1 MSSVIVWPPYPLA
14 LENSRFVRALF
25 TWMSPSSQDPAT
37 LFSFDA
43 VRATARVTM
52 IDPTL
57 TEQAIGSPTV
67 SDLLNEAPRS
77 RFHHRAVV
85 ISGAGFFTDAYDLFV
100 ISTVAALVTKQW
112 NLSTTQTSWVTGA
125 AILAAFFG
133 AVLFGRLA
141 DVVGRKRVYVVVAA
155 IMIVGAV
162 ASAAAPSFIWLVV
175 ARFVLGL
182 GIGGDYPVSAVLM
195 SEYSNR
201 ADRGRFV
208 GLVFSMQALGLIV
221 GPLVALVLLASGLGH
236 DLTWRLLLAFGALPA
251 AAVIYLRSRMPESPR
266 YRARVRG
273 ESAEAAID
281 AAAFSEGAVAVTGG
295 TFEGTRRISLRQFLS
310 QRRMLVLL
318 AGTAGTWFLFDYAYY
333 GNTLS
338 LPAILKDVSPDA
350 TLVTK
355 LAWTLGIFVVFALPG
370 YALAVSRMDR
380 IGHRRLQHIGFAVIA
395 VAFLTLAAVHELTA
409 AVGPFLAVFGLSYF
423 FIEFGPNTTTFV
435 LPSEVFPV
443 SMRTT
448 GHGIAAGIGKLGAF
462 AGVFIVPQLENHI
475 GLRGMLVVAGIAAVV
490 GFALTSVLPEPARR
504 TLEAVSGE
512 DEMVTTPVPARVG
525 PEEAALPRSSPGELV
540 AET

>member
-1 MSSVIVWPPYPLA
+1 
-14 LENSRFVRALF
+14 
-25 TWMSPSSQDPAT
+25 
-37 LFSFDA
+37 
-43 VRATARVTM
+43 M
-52 IDPTL
+52 IDPSL
-57 TEQAIGSPTV
+57 AEQAVGSPTV
-67 SDLLNEAPRS
+67 SDLLDEAPRS
-77 RFHHRAVV
+77 RFHRRAVL

-112 NLSTTQTSWVTGA
+112 NLSTTETSWVTGS
-125 AILAAFFG
+125 AILAAFLG

-141 DVVGRKRVYVVVAA
+141 DVLGRKRVYVVVAL
-155 IMIVGAV
+155 IMIAGAL
-162 ASAAAPSFIWLVV
+162 ATAAAPSFVWLVV

-201 ADRGRFV
+201 RDRGRFV

-221 GPLVALVLLASGLGH
+221 GPLVALVLLASGVGH
-236 DLTWRLLLAFGALPA
+236 DLTWRTAARLRRPPGRGGHLPPLEDAGVAALP
-251 AAVIYLRSRMPESPR
+251 RPG
-266 YRARVRG
+266 RG
-273 ESAEAAID
+273 ESAEAALD
-281 AAAFSEGAVAVTGG
+281 AASFSEGAVVVPGATY
-295 TFEGTRRISLRQFLS
+295 EGTRRLSLRQFLS
-310 QRRMLVLL
+310 RRRMLVLL

-338 LPAILKDVSPDA
+338 LPVILKDVSPDA

-355 LAWTLGIFVVFALPG
+355 LVWTLGIFVVVALPG

-380 IGHRRLQHIGFAVIA
+380 IGHRHLQHIGFAMIA
-395 VAFLTLAAVHELTA
+395 VAFLVLGAVHELTA
-409 AVGPFLAVFGLSYF
+409 AIGPFLAVFGLSYF

-448 GHGIAAGIGKLGAF
+448 GHGVAAGVGKLGAF
-462 AGVFIVPQLENHI
+462 TGVFLVPQLEAHI
-475 GLRGMLVVAGIAAVV
+475 GLRGMLVVAGTAAVA
-490 GFALTSVLPEPARR
+490 GYLLTFVLPEPARR

-512 DEMVTTPVPARVG
+512 DEVDGLSAPARAW
-525 PEEAALPRSSPGELV
+525 PEEVSLPRASAGELV
-540 AET
+540 TET